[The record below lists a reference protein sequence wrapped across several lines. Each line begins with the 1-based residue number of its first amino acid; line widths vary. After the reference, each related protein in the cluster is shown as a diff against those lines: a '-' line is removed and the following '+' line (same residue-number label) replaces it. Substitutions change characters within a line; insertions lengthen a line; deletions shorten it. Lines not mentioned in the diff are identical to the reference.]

1 MGFSAKYIIKNPL
14 TKSASHFFT
23 TIWQHWL
30 GVAKPKMSKFLWNFK
45 NFSFNYTSKYEL
57 AIVLLCVLVLFIDNA
72 RYWFHATWLPTGF
85 VFFCLPVYYLNKH
98 IKLCQKS
105 VRLFLTH
112 CQGEICQISLGPTG
126 CRATATMAEDIYCN
140 NKNDDLLQ
148 INEMTTL
155 YLWLLL

>member
-1 MGFSAKYIIKNPL
+1 MSTVVYYSILGMYGVFCQSFYGILNFFHLTIPVTCHCPPL
-14 TKSASHFFT
+14 CPSSFH
-23 TIWQHWL
+23 WQC
-30 GVAKPKMSKFLWNFK
+30 K
-45 NFSFNYTSKYEL
+45 
-57 AIVLLCVLVLFIDNA
+57 VLIPCNMTPYRIC
-72 RYWFHATWLPTGF
+72 
-85 VFFCLPVYYLNKH
+85 FFCLPVYYLNKH